1 MWSDLP
7 LEVKIKIFE
16 SLANDG
22 LGYTEVCREWRDL
35 LWQERS
41 QLDLSLRAT
50 LSDVS
55 NEEASLRRV
64 LARCRRLATLILSH
78 CPVSD
83 DVLSAFVP
91 FGPTLR
97 VLILSSWYDRL
108 SNDGLERLA
117 ATGALARLER
127 LELGGCVRVTGQ
139 GVAHVVSHCPR
150 LRNLNVS
157 GVWGFGD
164 AHMKA
169 VVESARE
176 LTRIDVGGTAISN
189 VGLRHLL
196 ESECAAR
203 LKFVGLAHCSH
214 LTADSSQGG
223 IVDLGTHCPSLIELD
238 LSGLTQLQDKTL
250 WFLLERCRKLEALNV
265 AKCESLVK
273 EKMKR
278 KPAKSQRCQ
287 SLSQCYNSTVSN

>member
-1 MWSDLP
+1 MWADLP
-7 LEVKIKIFE
+7 LEVKLKIFE
-16 SLANDG
+16 SLLADEG
-22 LGYTEVCREWRDL
+22 QGYTAVCREWRDL
-35 LWQERS
+35 QWQERS
-41 QLDLSLRAT
+41 HLDLSLRAT
-50 LSDVS
+50 LHDVS

-83 DVLSAFVP
+83 DVLSAFDP

-97 VLILSSWYDRL
+97 VLILSSCPQL

-164 AHMKA
+164 AHVKA

-203 LKFVGLAHCSH
+203 LEFVGLAHCSH

-223 IVDLGTHCPSLIELD
+223 LVDLSTHCPSLI
-238 LSGLTQLQDKTL
+238 GTNT
-250 WFLLERCRKLEALNV
+250 
-265 AKCESLVK
+265 
-273 EKMKR
+273 
-278 KPAKSQRCQ
+278 
-287 SLSQCYNSTVSN
+287 